1 MNNSIAITLAPNAS
15 IKYIDNILIS
25 GKTYYKYETNV
36 NNTVKTLYLN
46 GKIDANSKYKNDVY
60 NFILDNTNSDSNDL
74 FLELDLEKYDGSNNT
89 FAGGGGDDSLPAGNG
104 IPKISDN
111 WINYIDDA
119 MDGIARAASCNVGAL
134 DNFFKNPSSITN
146 KYKNIDDSMSDTKRL
161 YDLLLYSN
169 ANYLDKKN
177 GEDNLVGM
185 VSKYIRSYS
194 EIQLRLAEMCGIAQ
208 LQELENCDI
217 NITDSKSM
225 EYHGED
231 KIKGEVC
238 GVVKNG
244 MDKIKLLDGS
254 FRFRDLYKELGA
266 IQAKYTLPSL
276 TENKNIFSSISNNTS
291 SYMDGDMKEKTEQ
304 LVKYVSAILGI
315 TEAEALSAIKK
326 RPNELAEMVY
336 NSQMASAE
344 NIKNGGNGY
353 EGAEVSTSFWEF
365 KDAYYS
371 TDEGK
376 QALANSFIN
385 STSDEGELPK
395 NITPYDEQNS
405 IAYTNYI
412 TYCMQLG
419 KLNWLLDSCKDFPA
433 VIDKINK
440 NEVFTANKEVTDES
454 TLNYIAKNIN
464 DFNVPP
470 FGYVKKD
477 GKWYQVNY
485 TKRGQAMLYYM
496 DYHCGEN
503 SSNSGDNRV
512 ITAFSNQGRLDSV
525 ARNYKGLWINSR
537 LNGDYDKNS
546 SEYKSVERDY
556 YVLNGVIEDR
566 QRYKEL
572 TESGELSFENLVNY
586 CDLSDDEKDKLADI
600 NYINEHK
607 DEIKETM
614 DLSEKQLYN
623 FSVLFSTEGINTGD
637 PTLDAR
643 LAASRIALSTIGSAG
658 IQFGGGLFKFFENIG
673 DAAITAIH
681 SDFVL
686 GSVEYDYTDW
696 DGTSEPNTTY
706 DLTKEFIEFRDS
718 TWKDFYE
725 SEKYNKEFSS
735 FKDSVMGLRQLESK
749 LYNDYYQ
756 FEGNTDGYY
765 YVNGKMYKSVD
776 EIPDYVKENAFADL
790 FKQNKLKEWDL
801 KDTSSSNYYLAAF
814 KEGIREGG
822 KFTRFDNLSDKAVEN
837 AKIQFKAQEEVEV
850 DKTGE
855 WMENNIYNTDFYK
868 NMEDYSFVKKDNIL
882 GMMFNQVGNMA
893 VPIIIS
899 MIPGMF
905 GASASAFGTAVASS
919 AQAFQGLS
927 SAALFTSAFGGAAEE
942 AFISGASYNEALKYA
957 TLSATTELAI
967 EHVFSGIGGYG
978 EGWLDDVLEYLP
990 NKFFASKGLDTNLT
1004 AQTLKTLI
1012 TGGLGEAVEEV
1023 TTDFV
1028 TPLWQSM
1035 TYMNDKTYYDV
1046 LNENVSL
1053 GSLAQ
1058 TALVS
1063 FLSSM
1068 IFKGVEINQQTSA
1081 FNKNFT
1087 NLQNRISSVSNL
1099 NLDSNVLETQAKKV
1113 LAQYV
1118 GGIIEN
1124 EGVIKSGL
1132 LEQLI
1137 KNASNQLVSDSKS
1150 REQLSKLQ
1158 DELVS
1163 FKNQEVTIGEGK
1175 NSINVTGSEL
1185 LKLEDYS
1192 GFDGK
1197 YTIEDGK
1204 IKFEDEKTQSRFN
1217 SSILDLAQKQTDSY
1231 NSSLKELVMEFQNS
1245 KGSVNANNK
1254 IKNIQDAIST
1264 IIEYDNN
1271 KFDTND
1277 LVFFEYNGEI
1287 LLIPRSIATATTT
1300 KLSIEEGKISFKKDM
1315 NSDKFIE
1322 KLYDKAIG
1330 LCNEQIRKN
1339 TYDINKIT
1347 NKGLVNKAIDIIKP
1361 SLENSIPST
1370 LITGIMQTEKDNLTK
1385 IDVEATIN
1393 GEQKNISVYID
1404 GNNDSSVYKQGNK
1417 LTELI
1422 QKTIMKKENSDLNNI
1437 YLGELVYDNKTGE
1450 FSSIQNG
1457 SNMLYVQSLE
1467 FENAKGNAN
1476 SQALRSAIN
1485 KVNQSRNDLTN
1496 STYVTIKYNGD
1507 SILIPETLLKEITS
1521 KYKIVDGKVEF
1532 TKDMSVDKFI
1542 SAVYDKAINLNNQTI
1557 LGIQNTNIKNST
1569 YVDADGMD
1577 LYRLE
1582 VETII
1587 DGKTRTVNVYVD
1599 GNTDIL
1605 SIKDSSKIS
1614 EKLYQ
1619 LIAQNKNSENIYAG
1633 NIKYN
1638 EKTGV
1643 IDATYNEANKL
1654 YVDSISKISETT
1666 VQNETSINEEVN
1678 EDNNEI
1684 KEGIK
1689 YEYNIEEDGKES
1701 YEYTIEEVKDDDS
1714 VAKPTKNVE
1723 VKENIANV
1731 DNDSVITNVAG
1742 AASVGVTAG
1751 ATSQAIYQ
1759 NNAEVVTQNAK
1770 SQTKVKNVQSNIKNK
1785 ANPHAETNNNVISI
1799 SEIKSQV
1806 NSYIDSIKTECEKY
1820 IEMHK
1825 NDENFEHRFEQFKG
1839 DKIIEFNDKLSEV
1852 KKIIIDSNSAE
1863 LNAINSKID
1872 SLSENDSMRNELIS
1886 KRDEIMTKQQ
1896 QEISDIE
1903 TSANQKLQKVFS
1915 ELNIELNAEPLILSK
1930 EFVSALTTEQ
1940 KDFLTQISSEQ
1951 GLIEYLQNNPLTKVD
1966 LLERS
1971 ELANTDNKYVNKLIQ
1986 LISENQ
1992 GTTKQIYNVMDV
2004 VKNNSTPIL
2013 VDSSYKGDTHTLS
2026 TIEVLDFMKT
2036 GKVDTKYSYS
2046 DYVKATNTLMNDI
2059 ASQNASI
2066 DINGDVFN
2074 GISMYND
2081 VFDYLVGNKNFI
2093 ALDNLNIIEKCN
2105 EFYEFISKNNI
2116 SLDLDVMDKLDFIS
2130 KLEENKT
2137 IANLN
2142 DYFNGKSPIVMDKYI
2157 RVYGREISTQSLI
2170 DLVEM
2175 KSPNYLILLRDYK
2188 ISSIPN
2194 SERFIITSAIDKLMS
2209 SNTDLAEYYKSNYEK
2224 FNNLYQNKYV
2234 LKNSY
2239 ILVPSTIGEY
2249 PTKYID
2255 YILDN
2260 PYKISIYDGEERH
2273 QIISTVNAFT
2283 KYLDENNLS
2292 SYYSSSK
2299 LDFLNRKVVDI
2310 DSSVSYTTE
2319 LSKMFDTN
2327 GESFGA
2333 NQGAVR
2339 ELIIR
2344 LKMNDAVQSIFGNKI
2359 ETKDFMETLN
2369 NMNFTE
2375 EQFKNALLTVNA
2387 NNLLP
2392 LGDIEMLNTLIEQVV
2407 DNYPGM
2413 SKKDALQFL
2422 YLLESKEAGG
2432 RGICNYASMVNL
2444 IFDKYKNNIDLFE
2457 KHFGYP
2463 MYLTINGKEQL
2474 NTTRLLVDMYSTI
2487 NEGLLVTRENGTYK
2501 VATSSKVYRN
2511 LTRDFYGDI
2520 SKENFERFL
2529 TKKGIKL
2536 NINEKFTYSTVD
2548 PDNMFHYEEIITSV
2562 RDSLAK
2568 GEHVHLTSMNFS
2580 LYNLDGSIFNY
2591 DIEPHIMSVVGIN
2604 EDGKLLVDSWGK
2616 KLLFDLR
2623 EELARLTNDDLSLDA
2638 LKIKHYTTIVSYD
2651 ISLDNNSNHSTSLDI
2666 KTDVNKER
2674 NTYNGSYT
2682 EVFDEHSSSIKS
2694 NVTSS
2699 VITKEDLEFID
2710 EGFET
2715 RDAEAPMTSAQSV
2728 QSDVHSDV
2736 SNIINIDGVDITVE
2750 TLKELQTQ
2758 SNLETALKSG
2768 EYAGVRIEKALV
2780 ELSKLDGVT
2789 LDSKLQQLVKISET
2803 LRQDEIIFNIE
2814 DVYSNGGTANII
2826 NIDVYKEFMKL
2837 NPNSSISLDNL
2848 YKIINSNGDIYKLI
2862 SNDTII
2868 KNVSNESI
2876 KESFEYLVSI
2886 SNRYN
2891 YENKVI
2897 RETQYLLNL
2906 LEDDYTTEELYD
2918 AFAIAHTEFNTPD
2931 VYYECS
2937 NYIKTMDVDSSVKLL
2952 ESKGYTTLDITDAFL
2967 NLAIRMDSQELSK
2980 KYYYKAFDY
2989 LVENGMDEKEAAT
3002 IIRDKYRTL
3011 INRRGTRVVTTT
3023 PNGVKIKIVN
3033 NISTN
3038 NKLFTIEKIE
3048 SMIKQAEKYYS
3059 KTGLK
3064 EIVIF
3069 DSFAPHNIYSEKV
3082 QYEDYVKTHNNR
3094 RFVAAASATKSS
3106 IILWE
3111 DFDKLDSIVHEY
3123 GHTIDKHIKLV
3134 NKLATDFSSSSTW
3147 LEAIQKDTA
3156 ITSKRVSEYAYASNG
3171 EDFAE
3176 FLKHFNRNPLEVAR
3190 KYPNRYKAASKY
3202 LNLEIDSN
3210 IIERYLDSKKFFIA
3224 GIEDLSNLLT
3234 EDGSMLEFIKQYV
3247 FEDLKGNNNI
3257 AKTVISELDAIYESK
3272 LDIIEDYGLY
3282 SLFID
3287 MSEQER
3293 IGSHEFIKIMKDYL
3307 DGKDISSKF
3316 KDSRNLEIIK
3326 LLENEQIQEW
3336 YEEELNE
3343 MTAETG
3349 KISVSDEEFEKLLNS
3364 ISNDSES
3371 NSSSDTNVI
3380 EESETLDFPIQD
3392 IPTTEDLEPYKVVQK
3407 YDHDDLII
3415 SEELVEKFS
3424 QRTIDAFI
3432 SIYEYIP
3439 NLGQYIGKIDISGK
3453 TKLLDIINSLNV
3465 DIDSNSSLKQL
3476 KNLIEQLDGRHVFN
3490 LDDLSNDSKLVMLPK
3505 ELYTQYGEQI
3515 DYLHKICS
3523 REYSLKSFLE
3533 NPDLKI
3539 LKELKD
3545 GLFKDVNFDPNTYY
3559 LIQRLYDA
3567 SNVLLEDKIIVNT
3580 KNFVSK
3586 KGTELIVVDK
3596 ETFELYKEELKQF
3609 DYITEDVYNL
3619 KNFILNSSDVEILKL
3634 KNLFDEVNLE
3644 TSDEFINK
3652 VKNIIYELSNGK
3664 TIVNIR
3670 EYNWIENP
3678 IIMSKD
3684 IYNSNKEIVDNV
3696 VESIEYNSTLIKYL
3710 ESIDVDT
3717 ATKLRE
3723 LIDNGDLVINTKNG
3737 EILNKLIN
3745 DIASGSKIVNLNDV
3759 VYRDAKPLIING
3771 KVYNTY
3777 VNQKPSLCIAIDVI
3791 YDIFDSKDLIYR
3803 LLSNNAIFNNVSN
3816 ENVIN
3821 SLKLYLEI
3829 ANNKGYS
3836 DSVINEIKYY
3846 LDVMSDTPQFISK
3859 IFNGCNVRVLE
3870 MLINNPTK
3878 INSYTA
3884 FEKEGILKAINEYS
3898 EFIRNNYPE
3907 RYLNYV
3913 DNINALTKNVPKI
3926 DSSIAIETELYKMFE
3941 NIGKIFGADQGAV
3954 RELLTRL
3961 KMNDVVQFLSGNKI
3975 EENNFMDILNNMD
3988 FSEEQFKNALLEVN
4002 KENNSFLTDE
4012 NTFDSLK
4019 HQVMKNYP
4027 GMSEKDA
4034 TQFLYLMEAY
4044 KDSEGICNYAA
4055 TVNLIFNKYK
4065 NNPRLFE
4072 EHFGYPMYV
4081 TIHGKNEL
4089 NTTMLLVDM
4098 YSIINDGGLV
4108 TNENGIYKVNTSNE
4122 NYLNLSDNGKLNMEY
4137 FQKFL
4142 DRKGIKFNIEETYV
4156 YQSEPRTIPNSTDM
4170 MHYEEVIT
4178 NIHDCLARGEHVDIS
4193 AHGFNL
4199 YKPDGTIIAKD
4210 VGGHIMTVVGITSD
4224 GNLIVDSWGMKLIFN
4239 LKEQM
4244 SNIGDV
4250 YEIEE
4255 KFGIERRRRVN
4266 IVSYDISFDNIIN
4279 ISTSSNIDANI
4290 NNSTNTQTSGESI
4303 NSPKSSVIST
4313 IDIDTDL
4320 DIIDVSTDIRN
4331 VDSLMSRSDLSQKGY
4346 ESDENADIKH
4356 DSEVVNVNDEINKIL
4371 KWESYLEK
4379 FIKSK
4384 DTSLARSISNLIK
4397 SGNVDLSSPIGI
4409 KLKQIVDAVAD
4420 NGHLINLDAFVYGTE
4435 SPIVVNN
4442 EVYIEYNKINPGK
4455 SIKELYDLVK
4465 KNSLYEKLSSKEK
4478 DTYMKSIDTL
4488 LGLSNDKNAL
4498 INELEV
4504 ISKVLKE
4511 DSNNA
4516 FDIISRY
4523 HMEAKLPRGYSEYS
4537 DLLKSGLSI
4546 NEAISQLES
4555 SGYKFKDI
4563 SYIVMSAATMT
4574 YNNDIIQKS
4583 YYDLFEYL
4591 KVKFM
4596 EENLIYTKDEQKL
4609 IEHGEKR
4616 AAETIRDQY
4625 QELIDIRGT
4634 RIIDVTESGV
4644 VIRVVNNCSSSYALT
4659 KLEEIKAEI
4668 ANLENMFG
4676 KSKLNEILIY
4686 DTFSPENLYN
4696 EKVEYKNYVE
4706 TYNKRF
4712 IAAATATAT
4721 RINIWDS
4728 FKDINTISH
4737 EYGHTIDFGVLGT
4750 DSKHFSKTE
4759 KWETAKKK
4767 DGNSISEYGNAKIEE
4782 DFAEFIKYY
4791 YKNPIEVALKY
4802 PNRYLAIKDS
4812 LKLKIDI
4819 DTVNKYIENKNCVL
4833 LFREISQVL
4842 GNDSLDI
4849 IKKFVMNSNI
4859 DTKNNIIVDSILKAL
4874 NSKYT
4879 NRTDI
4884 LKDMSTDSILNKISI
4899 INGFTDIQWID
4910 ILGKYLNG
4918 ESIVDYLSEEDIKL
4932 IELLDIEEVKKT
4944 YNENLEIC
4952 NYSLSSNEESTDAI
4966 STSSNDGKST
4976 YNDSLIKDADVD
4988 MAFPKKNIFSKRIET
5003 VSVSDIP
5010 RVFRNMNTTDII
5022 SILEGK
5028 TTLKNDENFINNKKS
5043 IIRFVKYLSENNI
5056 KLSLNE
5062 RASAIIENLRNG
5074 DFKLNILNFSDV
5086 LNGDTPIYGPSS
5098 ITLDGIKIS
5107 TDDVMAYLEN
5117 KKNEI
5122 SSIIT
5127 SDTPNEDARDL
5138 LNAIDELGSKNDII
5152 YDKYRKSIKLI
5163 ERIERSYVYKSY
5175 DSYYLL
5181 PKSFN
5186 GIDTSNILNSDML
5199 SLVSYIN
5206 SLSNADK
5213 KSYRVALDEFG
5224 KYIYKT
5230 NTRLSKQD
5238 LSRVNKLY
5246 DVINTKNFRTDAVIK
5261 SKIYDTFEMSY
5272 QNDGEFGSNQ
5282 GKVREVIEKLGITDV
5297 IQGLFSE
5304 KVERSKFLQT
5314 LSEFNISERDFITA
5328 LNKRTQRGIMNDLFI
5343 DGDINFELFNSLI
5356 DQVKINYPNM
5366 STMEAVRL
5374 LYLIET
5380 KEAAGPGICN
5390 NPILVNMIFDSY
5402 VGKETI
5408 FERDFGYSMYI
5419 KANNG
5424 KKVLNEARLLVDI
5437 FSTLNDGVL
5446 VHNVNGK
5453 YMINTTSVNYVRTY
5467 DLNGLRLDAVEKFIN
5482 KKGININVSKSY
5494 FFNSNEE
5501 LMHYDY
5507 LMEQIKS
5514 ELAKGN
5520 YVIFG
5525 GKGFDMDV
5533 ENFEFREDC
5542 DAHGMTIV
5550 GIDTTGELLLDT
5562 WGMKARVDL
5571 KKELSRLNTM
5581 FKDRSNNMIE
5591 RIFTISSY
5599 SMN

>member
-1 MNNSIAITLAPNAS
+1 MNDNDIITLAPNVT
-15 IKYIDNILIS
+15 IKYIDNILVG
-25 GKTYYKYETNV
+25 GKNYYKYEAKV
-36 NNTVKTLYLN
+36 NDKQKNLYLN
-46 GKIDANSKYKNDVY
+46 EKIGNDSKQKNAVY
-60 NFILDNTNSDSNDL
+60 NFILNNENNDSTDIFLDLDIKDKANSTDFGGNGGDVSVQKSRNQNPKLSENWADYIDNALTSIRNTSNCSIGVIENFFNKESSISGKYKYIDDNMAESKNLYNKMLNSGKGGSGDLSGMVTNYRDTFNDIAYGILEMYDAAQTEAINNDELKMMDDKSKEYFGTESFNNEFKDILSNSKLELKKTNNNFLFKDMFKEIGALQAKYSVASLSENESIFKSISNSIDDNIDEDMKGKVDELVKFMAGFLGISELEARKAIKENPIEMANQLYDAQMSIAENVKNGGSGYDAPEISTSFWKFKDAFYSTDTGKEALFNRFLNSDSN
-74 FLELDLEKYDGSNNT
+74 
-89 FAGGGGDDSLPAGNG
+89 A
-104 IPKISDN
+104 
-111 WINYIDDA
+111 
-119 MDGIARAASCNVGAL
+119 
-134 DNFFKNPSSITN
+134 
-146 KYKNIDDSMSDTKRL
+146 
-161 YDLLLYSN
+161 
-169 ANYLDKKN
+169 
-177 GEDNLVGM
+177 
-185 VSKYIRSYS
+185 
-194 EIQLRLAEMCGIAQ
+194 
-208 LQELENCDI
+208 
-217 NITDSKSM
+217 
-225 EYHGED
+225 
-231 KIKGEVC
+231 
-238 GVVKNG
+238 
-244 MDKIKLLDGS
+244 
-254 FRFRDLYKELGA
+254 
-266 IQAKYTLPSL
+266 
-276 TENKNIFSSISNNTS
+276 
-291 SYMDGDMKEKTEQ
+291 
-304 LVKYVSAILGI
+304 
-315 TEAEALSAIKK
+315 
-326 RPNELAEMVY
+326 
-336 NSQMASAE
+336 
-344 NIKNGGNGY
+344 
-353 EGAEVSTSFWEF
+353 
-365 KDAYYS
+365 
-371 TDEGK
+371 
-376 QALANSFIN
+376 
-385 STSDEGELPK
+385 EGEFPK
-395 NITPYDEQNS
+395 NITPYDEKNS

-412 TYCMQLG
+412 TYCMQIG
-419 KLNWLLDSCKDFPA
+419 KLNWLMDSCKEFPV
-433 VIDKINK
+433 VIDKIN
-440 NEVFTANKEVTDES
+440 NNDVFTVPEEVTDTN
-454 TLNYIAKNIN
+454 TLSYIAKNIE
-464 DFNVPP
+464 DYNVAP
-470 FGYVKKD
+470 FGYVKKGD
-477 GKWYQVNY
+477 KWYQVNY
-485 TKRGQAMLYYM
+485 NKRGQDMLYYM

-503 SSNSGDNRV
+503 SGNNGDDRV
-512 ITAFSNQGRLDSV
+512 ITAFSNQGRVDSV
-525 ARNYKGLWINSR
+525 ERNYKGLWIDSH

-546 SEYKSVERDY
+546 SEYKSAERDY
-556 YVLNGVIEDR
+556 YVLNGVIEDKK
-566 QRYKEL
+566 RYNEL
-572 TESGELSFENLVNY
+572 TESGELSFKDLVKY
-586 CDLSDDEKDKLADI
+586 SGLSDSEKDKLTDI

-623 FSVLFSTEGINTGD
+623 FSVSLSTDGINSGD
-637 PTLDAR
+637 PVLDAR
-643 LAASRIALSTIGSAG
+643 LAASRIALSTISSAVT
-658 IQFGGGLFKFFENIG
+658 QFGGGLFKFFENVG
-673 DAAITAIH
+673 DAANTALH

-696 DGTSEPNTTY
+696 DGTSEPNAKF
-706 DLTKEFIEFRDS
+706 DLTKEFKEFRDS

-725 SEKYNKEFSS
+725 TEKYNEEFSS
-735 FKDSVMGLRQLESK
+735 FKDSVVGLRQLESK

-756 FEGNTDGYY
+756 FDGNTDGYY
-765 YVNGKMYKSVD
+765 YVNGKIYKSVD
-776 EIPDYVKENAFADL
+776 EIPNYVKENAFADL

-822 KFTRFDNLSDKAVEN
+822 NFTRFDNLSDKVVEN

-855 WMENNIYNTDFYK
+855 WMESNIYNTDFYK

-893 VPIIIS
+893 VPIAIS

-905 GASASAFGTAVASS
+905 GASASALGTAVASS
-919 AQAFQGLS
+919 AQVFQGLS

-978 EGWLDDVLEYLP
+978 EGWLDDALEYLP

-1035 TYMNDKTYYDV
+1035 TYINDKTYYDV

-1137 KNASNQLVSDSKS
+1137 KNASNQLVSDPKS

-1204 IKFEDEKTQSRFN
+1204 IKFETEEIQSRFN

-1254 IKNIQDAIST
+1254 VNNLQEAIST

-1287 LLIPRSIATATTT
+1287 LLIPKSIATATTT

-1315 NSDKFIE
+1315 NNDKFIG

-1361 SLENSIPST
+1361 SLENSTPLT
-1370 LITGIMQTEKDNLTK
+1370 FITGITQTENDNLTK
-1385 IDVEATIN
+1385 IDVETTIN

-1404 GNNDSSVYKQGNK
+1404 GKTDSSVYKQDNK

-1422 QKTIMKKENSDLNNI
+1422 QKTIMNKGNLDLNNI
-1437 YLGELVYDNKTGE
+1437 YLGELVYDSKTGE
-1450 FSSIQNG
+1450 FNSIQNG
-1457 SNMLYVQSLE
+1457 SNMLYVQTLELETSKSSRNIGQLQNVINSLTKINGNLESLE
-1467 FENAKGNAN
+1467 
-1476 SQALRSAIN
+1476 I
-1485 KVNQSRNDLTN
+1485 
-1496 STYVTIKYNGD
+1496 VTIQKEGKNV
-1507 SILIPETLLKEITS
+1507 LISKSLLDEITS

-1599 GNTDIL
+1599 GNTDIS

-1619 LIAQNKNSENIYAG
+1619 LITQNKNSENIYAG

-1666 VQNETSINEEVN
+1666 VQNETPINEEVN

-1684 KEGIK
+1684 KKGIK

-1723 VKENIANV
+1723 VKENITNV

-1759 NNAEVVTQNAK
+1759 NNAEVTTQNAK
-1770 SQTKVKNVQSNIKNK
+1770 SQTKGKNVQSNIKNK
-1785 ANPHAETNNNVISI
+1785 ENIHVETNNNHVISI

-1825 NDENFEHRFEQFKG
+1825 NDENFELRFEQFKR

-1863 LNAINSKID
+1863 LNVINSKID

-1930 EFVSALTTEQ
+1930 DFVSTLTTEQ
-1940 KDFLTQISSEQ
+1940 KDFLTQVSSEQ

-2013 VDSSYKGDTHTLS
+2013 VESAYKGDTHTLS
-2026 TIEVLDFMKT
+2026 TNEVLDFMKT

-2074 GISMYND
+2074 GISMYNEISG
-2081 VFDYLVGNKNFI
+2081 YLDGSSNFT
-2093 ALDNLNIIEKCN
+2093 ALYNLNIIEKCN
-2105 EFYEFISKNNI
+2105 KFYEFISKNNI
-2116 SLDLDVMDKLDFIS
+2116 SLDSAVMEKLDFIS

-2194 SERFIITSAIDKLMS
+2194 SERFLITSAIDKLMS

-2255 YILDN
+2255 HILHN
-2260 PYKISIYDGEERH
+2260 PYAISIYDGEERH
-2273 QIISTVNAFT
+2273 QIISTVNAFA

-2319 LSKMFDTN
+2319 LLKMFDTN

-2682 EVFDEHSSSIKS
+2682 EVFDEPSSSIKS

-2750 TLKELQTQ
+2750 TLKQLQTQ
-2758 SNLETALKSG
+2758 SNLENALKTG
-2768 EYAGVRIEKALV
+2768 EYAGVRVEKALV

-2789 LDSKLQQLVKISET
+2789 LDSKLQELVKISET

-2826 NIDVYKEFMKL
+2826 NIDVYNEFMKTNL
-2837 NPNSSISLDNL
+2837 NSSISLDNL

-2876 KESFEYLVSI
+2876 KESLSYLVSI

-2891 YENKVI
+2891 YENKVT
-2897 RETQYLLNL
+2897 REAQYLLNL
-2906 LEDDYTTEELYD
+2906 LEDNYTTEELYD

-2937 NYIKTMDVDSSVKLL
+2937 NYIKTMDVDSAVKLL

-2967 NLAIRMDSQELSK
+2967 NLAIRMDSQGLSK

-3202 LNLEIDSN
+3202 LNLDIDSN

-3247 FEDLKGNNNI
+3247 FENLKGDNSI
-3257 AKTVISELDAIYESK
+3257 AKTVISNLDAVYESRME
-3272 LDIIEDYGLY
+3272 IIEDYGVY
-3282 SLFID
+3282 SLFMDIR
-3287 MSEQER
+3287 EQER
-3293 IGSHEFIKIMKDYL
+3293 IGSHEFIKIMRDYL
-3307 DGKDISSKF
+3307 DGKDISSKI
-3316 KDSRNLEIIK
+3316 KDSRNLEIIE
-3326 LLENEQIQEW
+3326 LLEKEEIQEW

-3343 MTAETG
+3343 MTAETE
-3349 KISVSDEEFEKLLNS
+3349 KISVSDEDFEKLLNS

-3380 EESETLDFPIQD
+3380 EESETMDFPIQD
-3392 IPTTEDLEPYKVVQK
+3392 IPTTEDLGPYKVVQK

-3439 NLGQYIGKIDISGK
+3439 NLGQYIGKMDISGK

-3523 REYSLKSFLE
+3523 REYSLKSFIE

-3545 GLFKDVNFDPNTYY
+3545 GLFEDVNFDPNTYY
-3559 LIQRLYDA
+3559 LIQKLYDA
-3567 SNVLLEDKIIVNT
+3567 SNVLLEDKVIVNT

-3710 ESIDVDT
+3710 ESIDVDS

-3745 DIASGSKIVNLNDV
+3745 DIASGNKIVNLNDV

-3771 KVYNTY
+3771 EVYNTY

-3803 LLSNNAIFNNVSN
+3803 LLSNKTILSNVSN

-3878 INSYTA
+3878 INSYTS
-3884 FEKEGILKAINEYS
+3884 FEKEGILKAVKEYS

-3913 DNINALTKNVPKI
+3913 DNINVLTRNVPKI

-3961 KMNDVVQFLSGNKI
+3961 KMNDVVQFLCGNKI
-3975 EENNFMDILNNMD
+3975 EGNNFMDILNNMD

-4019 HQVMKNYP
+4019 DQVMKNYP

-4065 NNPRLFE
+4065 NNPKLFE

-4081 TIHGKNEL
+4081 TVGGKNEL

-4224 GNLIVDSWGMKLIFN
+4224 GNLIVDSWGRKLIFN

-4244 SNIGDV
+4244 SNLGDV

-4346 ESDENADIKH
+4346 ESDGNADIKH
-4356 DSEVVNVNDEINKIL
+4356 DSEVVDVNDEVNKIL
-4371 KWESYLEK
+4371 KWESHLEK

-4435 SPIVVNN
+4435 SPIIVNN

-4465 KNSLYEKLSSKEK
+4465 KNSLYEKLSSNEK

-4504 ISKVLKE
+4504 ISKALKE

-4574 YNNDIIQKS
+4574 YNDDIIQKS

-4625 QELIDIRGT
+4625 QELIDTRGT

-4659 KLEEIKAEI
+4659 KLEVIKAEI

-4706 TYNKRF
+4706 TYKKRF
-4712 IAAATATAT
+4712 IAAATATST

-4802 PNRYLAIKDS
+4802 PNRYLAIKDN

-4918 ESIVDYLSEEDIKL
+4918 ESIVGYLSEEDIKL
-4932 IELLDIEEVKKT
+4932 IELLNIEEVKKT
-4944 YNENLEIC
+4944 YNENLEIY
-4952 NYSLSSNEESTDAI
+4952 NYSFLSNEESTDAI

-4988 MAFPKKNIFSKRIET
+4988 MAFPKKSIFSKKIET

-5062 RASAIIENLRNG
+5062 RASTIIENLRNG

-5098 ITLDGIKIS
+5098 ISLDRIKIS
-5107 TDDVMAYLEN
+5107 TDDVMNYLEN

-5127 SDTPNEDARDL
+5127 SDTPNEDAREL

-5163 ERIERSYVYKSY
+5163 ERIERSYIYRSY

-5186 GIDTSNILNSDML
+5186 GIDTSNILNSDL
-5199 SLVSYIN
+5199 TSLVSYIN

-5224 KYIYKT
+5224 KYIYKS

-5246 DVINTKNFRTDAVIK
+5246 DVINTKKFSTNTIIK
-5261 SKIYDTFEMSY
+5261 SKIYDSFEMSY
-5272 QNDGEFGSNQ
+5272 RNNGEFGSNQ

-5297 IQGLFSE
+5297 IQNLFSE
-5304 KVERSKFLQT
+5304 RVERSKFLQT
-5314 LSEFNISERDFITA
+5314 LSEFNISESDFINA
-5328 LNKRTQRGIMNDLFI
+5328 LNIKNQSIIMNSVFI
-5343 DGDINFELFNSLI
+5343 DGDINCELFNSLI
-5356 DQVKINYPNM
+5356 DQVKMNYPNM
-5366 STMEAVRL
+5366 STMDAVRF

-5380 KEAAGPGICN
+5380 KEAGGPGICN
-5390 NPILVNMIFDSY
+5390 NPILVNMIFDRY
-5402 VGKETI
+5402 VGKENI
-5408 FERDFGYSMYI
+5408 FERDFGYPMYI

-5453 YMINTTSVNYVRTY
+5453 YIIQTTSVNYVRAY
-5467 DLNGLRLDAVEKFIN
+5467 DLNGLRVDAVEKFLN
-5482 KKGININVSKSY
+5482 KKGININVFKSY

-5514 ELAKGN
+5514 ELSKGN

-5550 GIDTTGELLLDT
+5550 GIDTTGELILDS
-5562 WGMKARVDL
+5562 WGMKARIDL

-5581 FKDRSNNMIE
+5581 FKDRSNNMTE

-5599 SMN
+5599 SIN